1 MEELDGVNESL
12 MNFKECQTIAHTSD
26 VSTQTVSI
34 MLSYVDHDTQAI
46 NEDLDENVSQFSKK
60 DSQSQADDLDVTF
73 HPNEESSEDK
83 EEKFE
88 DSADEQPKG
97 SAFIV
102 YWSCLLILL
111 QNCVTCVAPARIKKI
126 ISKGFANCVYLLCQ
140 NGHFNSW

>member
-12 MNFKECQTIAHTSD
+12 MNFKECQTIAHPSD

-34 MLSYVDHDTQAI
+34 MLSYVDHDTQTI
-46 NEDLDENVSQFSKK
+46 NEDLDEIDSQISKK
-60 DSQSQADDLDVTF
+60 DSQSQADDLDITF
-73 HPNEESSEDK
+73 HPTEESSEDN
-83 EEKFE
+83 E
-88 DSADEQPKG
+88 DSADEKPKG
-97 SAFIV
+97 NVFIV

-111 QNCVTCVAPARIKKI
+111 QNCLTCVAPSRIKKI